1 MTSFELRDSKAT
13 TLFKGFVG
21 ELLELYNHAQ
31 NADIKELN
39 DKTQFVIDEKTTEA
53 MNHVRYVT
61 FNEKFKLAL
70 CFVENMLWIDVCI
83 LTQHLTSCI
92 DPETEK
98 ITHAIDLKLVH
109 DRGNKS
115 GPFYDIPIWLQIH
128 GLYKTVRGMFVPIG
142 DLSYYCSP
150 YLNQLAEFMSKDF
163 ELGDGKGC
171 MYFNAMKSGNKYS
184 EVKIGRSVNLGKR
197 TSGHKTNV
205 KQRKEQIHFQIS
217 IPVSQQYRAERI
229 WKNYI
234 DINKN
239 LKLIW
244 KDCPQ
249 KLELFSKMGR
259 QGEWFE
265 LSKNEDEANAQLN
278 LLIECWENY
287 VNSKELLGIKLEEPH
302 FHTFSTKEALAMKA
316 SESSES
322 SSESSEES
330 PKTSSKTSSTESS
343 EESPKTSSEES
354 PKESKDKNI
363 DNQ

>member
-39 DKTQFVIDEKTTEA
+39 DKTQFVIDEKTAEA

-61 FNEKFKLAL
+61 YSTLTKKFKLAL
-70 CFVENMLWIDVCI
+70 CYVENMLWIDVCI

-92 DPETEK
+92 DPETGK

-115 GPFYDIPIWLQIH
+115 GPFYDVPIWLQIH

-142 DLSYYCSP
+142 DLAYYCSP
-150 YLNQLAEFMSKDF
+150 YLNKLAEFMSKDF

-217 IPVSQQYRAERI
+217 IPVSQQYRAERT

-287 VNSKELLGIKLEEPH
+287 VNSKELLEIKLEEPH
-302 FHTFSTKEALAMKA
+302 FHTFSTKEALAMEA
-316 SESSES
+316 SESSE
-322 SSESSEES
+322 E
-330 PKTSSKTSSTESS
+330 
-343 EESPKTSSEES
+343 SSEES
-354 PKESKDKNI
+354 PKESPKESSSESPKESSSESSSESKDDEPKNE
-363 DNQ
+363 DKA